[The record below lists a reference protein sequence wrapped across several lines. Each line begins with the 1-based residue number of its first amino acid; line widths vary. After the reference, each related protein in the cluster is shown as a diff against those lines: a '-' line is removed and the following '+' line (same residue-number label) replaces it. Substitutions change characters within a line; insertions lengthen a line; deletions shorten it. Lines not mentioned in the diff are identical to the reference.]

1 MSLFRFKNVHPASD
15 DTAPSLLGKILQ
27 RLNDSATA
35 TPGVPAA
42 NVAVVNAP
50 LTVEEINPLTQID
63 VGNFP
68 ATQNVAVTNT
78 PNVTVTNFPATQPV
92 SGTISVNNFPGSQNV
107 VVTNA
112 PNVAVNNWP
121 AHQPVHIYDPITN
134 DPVTVANG
142 HLSTLNVP
150 HEFEISEDNEYDG
163 KPAKIWRLLGR
174 RAGFN
179 STTVLQDVGEWLV
192 TSFDSFPTLT
202 GAETMEIVSSS
213 TDDDNSPGG
222 TGTRTVRIVYLDTSY
237 DLQVLDT
244 PLNGT
249 VPVVLAPQMLFV
261 YWMEAL
267 TGGASEVS
275 VGNIDLR
282 VSGTG
287 VIHER
292 ITAGGNR
299 SLSARF
305 MVPDDY
311 TGYVRS
317 WGCEAITTSQD
328 LRLRATVQTND
339 SSLGTRYIFQST
351 MYLGANSNRSDN
363 LPWIKLPA
371 RSKIKVSTVPGA
383 APSINRVGTTL
394 DVLLIKDT
402 I

>member
-1 MSLFRFKNVHPASD
+1 MSFIRLPDVHPSSGD
-15 DTAPSLLGKILQ
+15 STDKTLQKILQ
-27 RLNDSATA
+27 RLNDSASASPTE
-35 TPGVPAA
+35 PAA

-63 VGNFP
+63 IGNWPAAQDVHVTQSVPIDVGNWPATQPVSGSVAVTNFP
-68 ATQNVAVTNT
+68 ATQNVAVTN
-78 PNVTVTNFPATQPV
+78 
-92 SGTISVNNFPGSQNV
+92 
-107 VVTNA
+107 A
-112 PNVAVNNWP
+112 PNVAVNNFP

-134 DPVTVANG
+134 NPVTVANG

-150 HEFEISEDNEYDG
+150 HEFEISEDGEYDG

-179 STTVLQDVGEWLV
+179 STSVLQDVGEWLGV
-192 TSFDSFPTLT
+192 SIDGFPILT

-213 TDDDNSPGG
+213 TDDDNTPGG
-222 TGTRTVRIVYLDTSY
+222 SGTRTVRIVYLDTSY
-237 DLQVLDT
+237 AIQVLDT

-267 TGGASEVS
+267 TGGAFEVG

-292 ITAGGNR
+292 ISAGGNR

-305 MVPDDY
+305 MVPDGF

-317 WGCEAITTSQD
+317 WGCEAINTSQD
-328 LRLRATVQTND
+328 LRLRATVRTND
-339 SSLGTRYIFQST
+339 STLGTRYIFNST
-351 MYLGANSNRSDN
+351 MYLGAGSNRSDS
-363 LPWIKLPA
+363 LPWIRLPA
-371 RSKIKVSTVPGA
+371 RSRIKVSTVPGA
-383 APSINRVGTTL
+383 AAAANRVGTTL
-394 DVLLIKDT
+394 DVLLISDT
-402 I
+402 